1 MFKRIL
7 LFVLCFVLTVISAAA
22 ISLDDETMKENT
34 HISLKGEETVVLEVM
49 APYEE
54 QGAYAEKGSDII
66 GYTPIEYV
74 VTQNVNTT
82 LLGEY
87 KVLYQAE
94 DDNTAKVYR
103 TVKVVDTQPPLI
115 TAPDEI
121 YVFIGTSIFNVKYTA
136 VDNYDGDITANV
148 IKKDGKDTVLLTV
161 KDSSGNIAEKV
172 IKVNFYADVTPPV
185 INLGGFSE
193 MCVKLGST
201 FSDPGYTAIDNKD
214 GNVTSSVLVSGAVDT
229 SKVGTYELTYSA
241 TDAANNTGT
250 VKRRV
255 YVYDNV
261 QASQGE
267 NPEGSV
273 IYLTFDD
280 GPGQYTQQLLN
291 TLEIYG
297 VKVTF
302 FVTNQFPK
310 YQYLIGAAHKAGHS
324 IGVHTY
330 SHQWSIYRSK
340 DAYFAD
346 FWKMNEIIKNQTGQ
360 YTKIFRF
367 PGGTNNQVS
376 RSQCRGIMS
385 SLAVE
390 MPKAGY
396 FGYDWTVSSLDT
408 QLSSPAA
415 IASQVKRTLK
425 PGKRN
430 IVLLHDIKGHT
441 VNAIPEIIRYG
452 IAKGYKFATINENT
466 PTYYFKPAN

>member
-7 LFVLCFVLTVISAAA
+7 LFILCLLLTVASASL
-22 ISLDDETMKENT
+22 ISLEDETMKENT
-34 HISLKGEETVVLEVM
+34 HIYLNGDETVVLEVM

-54 QGAYAEKGSDII
+54 LGAHAEKGSDII
-66 GYTPIEYV
+66 GYTPVDYSV
-74 VTQNVNTT
+74 LADVNTAV
-82 LLGEY
+82 LGEY
-87 KVLYQAE
+87 KVEYQAKDE
-94 DDNTAKVYR
+94 NGATAYR
-103 TVKVVDTQPPLI
+103 TVKVVDTQPPVI
-115 TAPDEI
+115 SAPDEI
-121 YVFIGTSIFNVKYTA
+121 NVFIGTTVFNVKYTA
-136 VDNYDGDITANV
+136 TDNYDGDITAKV
-148 IKKDGKDTVLLTV
+148 KKTDGTDSVTLTV
-161 KDSSGNIAEKV
+161 EDSSGNKAKKTV
-172 IKVNFYADVTPPV
+172 KVNFCEDVTPPV
-185 INLGGFSE
+185 ISLGGFSD
-193 MCVKLGST
+193 MCVKLGGT
-201 FSDPGYTAIDNKD
+201 FSDPGYTATDNKD
-214 GNVTSSVLVSGAVDT
+214 GNVTSSVRVSGTVDT
-229 SKVGTYELTYSA
+229 SKVGTYEITYSA

-255 YVYDNV
+255 YVFDNV
-261 QASQGE
+261 QAAPGE
-267 NPEGSV
+267 NPSGSV

-280 GPGQYTQQLLN
+280 GPGKYTQQLLN
-291 TLEIYG
+291 TLDKYG
-297 VKVTF
+297 VKATF
-302 FVTNQFPK
+302 FVTNQFSK

-340 DAYFAD
+340 EAYFND

-376 RSQCRGIMS
+376 RSQCKGIMTL
-385 SLAVE
+385 LATE

-396 FGYDWTVSSLDT
+396 FGYDWTVGSLDT
-408 QLSSPAA
+408 QLSTPAA
-415 IASQVKRTLK
+415 VASQVKKSLK

-452 IAKGYKFATINENT
+452 ITKGYKFATINENT

>member
-1 MFKRIL
+1 MLKRVL
-7 LFVLCFVLTVISAAA
+7 LFILCLVLTVASTAA
-22 ISLDDETMKENT
+22 ISLEDETMKENT
-34 HISLKGEETVVLEVM
+34 HISIKGEETVVLEVM

-54 QGAYAEKGSDII
+54 QGAHAEKGSDII
-66 GYTPIEYV
+66 GYTPVEYV
-74 VTQNVNTT
+74 VTQNVDTS

-87 KVLYQAE
+87 QVLYQAKG
-94 DDNTAKVYR
+94 DDDAKTYR
-103 TVKVVDTQPPLI
+103 TVKVVDTQPPVI
-115 TAPDEI
+115 SAPDEI
-121 YVFIGTSIFNVKYTA
+121 NVFIGSTVFNVKYTA
-136 VDNYDGDITANV
+136 TDNYDGDITANV
-148 IKKDGKDTVLLTV
+148 KKTDGEDTVTLTV
-161 KDSSGNIAEKV
+161 KDSSGNTAKKV
-172 IKVNFYADVTPPV
+172 VKVNFCADVTPPV
-185 INLGGFSE
+185 ISLGGFSD
-193 MCVKLGST
+193 MCVKLGGA
-201 FSDPGYTAIDNKD
+201 FSDPGYTATDNKD
-214 GNVTSSVLVSGAVDT
+214 GNVTSSVTVSGTVDT
-229 SKVGTYELTYSA
+229 SKVGTYEITYSA

-261 QASQGE
+261 QAAQGE

-280 GPGQYTQQLLN
+280 GPGRYTQQLLN
-291 TLEIYG
+291 TLDSYG
-297 VKVTF
+297 VKATF
-302 FVTNQFPK
+302 FVTNQFSK
-310 YQYLIGAAHKAGHS
+310 YQYLIGVAHKAGHS
-324 IGVHTY
+324 VGVHTY

-340 DAYFAD
+340 EAYFDD

-376 RSQCRGIMS
+376 RSQCKGIMTLLS
-385 SLAVE
+385 TE

-396 FGYDWTVSSLDT
+396 FGYDWTVGSLDT

-415 IASQVKRTLK
+415 VASQVKKSLK

-452 IAKGYKFATINENT
+452 ITNGYKFATINEST